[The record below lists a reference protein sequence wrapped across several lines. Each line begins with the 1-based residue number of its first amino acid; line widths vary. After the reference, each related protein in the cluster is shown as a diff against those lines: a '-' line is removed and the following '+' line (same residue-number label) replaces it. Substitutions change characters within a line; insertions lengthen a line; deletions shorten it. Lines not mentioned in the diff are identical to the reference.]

1 MSILETQRLPDGRT
15 RAEDG
20 GGQTLPFVSTPE
32 SKDDDESSRALS
44 WPLTFNL
51 CSPPCPVFVNWGIYL
66 GKKGTGSY
74 PNHGREETRQA
85 WPHPWLECS
94 GAEGEVP
101 LPAGPLSVLWSLGW
115 PSGSGASPWD
125 AYVQLWQTE
134 EAGKSTAFKNTRSS
148 LQRRR
153 HSKGETITAGSR
165 CRHTMSAPELHPLYH
180 ERLVRD
186 CSVSCGW
193 VSMVLLSDV
202 HKTELRHYPGWT
214 W

>member
-44 WPLTFNL
+44 WPLTYNL

-134 EAGKSTAFKNTRSS
+134 EAGKRTAFKNTRSS